1 MGESSVSDYD
11 NTNRGGLWKN
21 ARKDR
26 DTHPDYTGSINV
38 GGAEFWLSAWL
49 KTARDGSKFM
59 SLSVKPKDGDARPG
73 MSGYASKPD
82 RDADTRAPLD
92 DDIPF

>member
-1 MGESSVSDYD
+1 MSDYD
-11 NTNRGGLWKN
+11 NTNRGALWKN

-26 DTHPDYTGSINV
+26 DTHPDYTGSVNV
-38 GGAEFWLSAWL
+38 GGSEFWLSAWL

-59 SLSVKPKDGDARPG
+59 SLSVKPKDGDMRPG

-82 RDADTRAPLD
+82 RDADTRQPVD

>member
-38 GGAEFWLSAWL
+38 GGSDFWLSAWL

>member
-1 MGESSVSDYD
+1 MSDYD

-26 DTHPDYTGSINV
+26 DTHRDYTGSINV
-38 GGAEFWLSAWL
+38 GGSDFRLSAWL

>member
-1 MGESSVSDYD
+1 MTDYD
-11 NTNRGGLWKN
+11 NTNRGALWKN

-38 GGAEFWLSAWL
+38 GGSEFWLSAWL

-59 SLSVKPKDGDARPG
+59 SLSVKPKDGDMRPG
-73 MSGYASKPD
+73 GTASKPD
-82 RDADTRAPLD
+82 RDADTRQPVD

>member
-1 MGESSVSDYD
+1 MSDYD

-38 GGAEFWLSAWL
+38 GGSDFWLSAWL

-59 SLSVKPKDGDARPG
+59 SLSVKPKDGDVRQGGP
-73 MSGYASKPD
+73 ASKPD
-82 RDADTRAPLD
+82 RDADTRQPLD